1 MYAYG
6 LFGKNLDN
14 YEVALAKTLG
24 ITSISEEG
32 LEEVIALT
40 RALKSIQQTKF
51 QDKLVTEEQIAPAL
65 QVIDEK
71 IRAILHRENVKV
83 QEEDSFGKSA
93 EKRFLRVAQVAKSIT
108 DMMQTAILMGLKTT
122 IENPISGA
130 MEAFINKLGYTIGKG
145 IPKELAQQRRD
156 LAKAVFQEMAFQ
168 KGYDY
173 GQVASEFTTKGNLEM
188 IVNKMSDNEIT
199 NFILS
204 SAIGKVSLGAVDS
217 FFKSRITQIKVIHN
231 LAKVLKEDRVIEGVV
246 QKGMTQ
252 DEAMKYIAKHLV
264 GQSFTDAKKT
274 AKEAI
279 DFANEKAGKKVF
291 NDSEQFVN
299 RLATDIVR
307 ASLVQGGAITTDMV
321 NAAFNSSYR
330 AAGRGLGHVANNFVS
345 TQVANFGGFLEKGIN
360 EAIKEHHYTKAALW
374 TITSMINKVILS
386 PFVGGGSNWIVL
398 TLEKTGAGVVMGL
411 GSKYYNKTDKLDL
424 TTEEGVNQMENKLYQ
439 DMKATDK
446 ILRGVIGGLTSALVA
461 GIVAGAM
468 GTDEYK
474 RWRQRNKW
482 AAKYSDIVTPM
493 VLMAMMSK
501 GNKKEMTNNLKQVFN
516 KNAAFDKGSNA
527 LVAAGELLTTGETD
541 KAGKFVGSIVNAPLP
556 WRAFRDIHQLY
567 QGMMGEQP
575 YEVSKSKE
583 EGFINN
589 AAKGGA
595 IDWLKNDVLK

>member
-1 MYAYG
+1 M
-6 LFGKNLDN
+6 DN
-14 YEVALAKTLG
+14 
-24 ITSISEEG
+24 
-32 LEEVIALT
+32 
-40 RALKSIQQTKF
+40 
-51 QDKLVTEEQIAPAL
+51 
-65 QVIDEK
+65 
-71 IRAILHRENVKV
+71 
-83 QEEDSFGKSA
+83 
-93 EKRFLRVAQVAKSIT
+93 
-108 DMMQTAILMGLKTT
+108 
-122 IENPISGA
+122 
-130 MEAFINKLGYTIGKG
+130 NK
-145 IPKELAQQRRD
+145 
-156 LAKAVFQEMAFQ
+156 
-168 KGYDY
+168 YD
-173 GQVASEFTTKGNLEM
+173 
-188 IVNKMSDNEIT
+188 
-199 NFILS
+199 
-204 SAIGKVSLGAVDS
+204 
-217 FFKSRITQIKVIHN
+217 
-231 LAKVLKEDRVIEGVV
+231 
-246 QKGMTQ
+246 
-252 DEAMKYIAKHLV
+252 
-264 GQSFTDAKKT
+264 
-274 AKEAI
+274 
-279 DFANEKAGKKVF
+279 
-291 NDSEQFVN
+291 
-299 RLATDIVR
+299 
-307 ASLVQGGAITTDMV
+307 
-321 NAAFNSSYR
+321 
-330 AAGRGLGHVANNFVS
+330 
-345 TQVANFGGFLEKGIN
+345 
-360 EAIKEHHYTKAALW
+360 
-374 TITSMINKVILS
+374 NKVILS